1 MYAGLV
7 KKAVVILAVQPQAC
21 STSCYAISIAIC
33 VVIAFG
39 FVAVFFYLADFYA
52 LHGASGSWCHTRTI
66 RCGLRADFEPNLNV
80 A

>member
-1 MYAGLV
+1 MSLRLRFVYAGLV

-52 LHGASGSWCHTRTI
+52 LHGGKWKLVPYKDDPVRPTSR
-66 RCGLRADFEPNLNV
+66 L
-80 A
+80 